1 VRRQTFVQQ
10 DMFDFHFSPGY
21 YEDTDLAFTM
31 RALGLRVLYQP
42 FAHVFHESHTTYAG
56 SMDALI
62 ERNRQHFISKWS
74 AQLRHHMPPCEV
86 AAACRQPHKTMYTH
100 IAATRMYLFRVL
112 WIDQVLPEPDRDS
125 GSIRSLT
132 MIKLLLAMRCHVSI
146 VTVKRSG
153 NGAHERYTKL
163 LQWLGVHVIPS
174 FRMMAAFTL
183 REPYDFLFVARRDT
197 FAEVRDTLYRQY
209 PNTLLV
215 FDTVDLHF
223 LRERARLQ
231 FIQEHAGDTALL
243 LAVFGSAEPS
253 AVLANASLG
262 NVQREVEL
270 DAASACAVAVVVSDE
285 ERRALRAELLA
296 DGREPPAIAVIANAH
311 ESAAP
316 TAAPFEGRAGVVFV
330 GNFNHLPNRDA
341 VLFFANEVMPLILRQ
356 RRVQHD
362 KGFVF
367 HVVGANRIPPAI
379 LALNRSDG
387 SGSVQRIVV
396 HGHVPDLRPLYGMMR
411 VSVAPL
417 RWGAG
422 VKGKVNSAHQ
432 LGVPVVCTSAAV
444 AGMHATDGEHVLLGD
459 TPAMLA
465 AQVARVYYNGSL
477 WRRLVTRGLEL
488 LDARFSASRAAI
500 GTLEVLSHL
509 RETNT
514 LMGAKSLAIADARP
528 RIYSDLRAAAALGG
542 YYFNLTRLEPHLAPS
557 DVLVP
562 HNETCD
568 AVVPTTRLATLASPR
583 SHYFLQ
589 LVGRSGK

>member
-1 VRRQTFVQQ
+1 MRRQTFVQQ

-341 VLFFANEVMPLILRQ
+341 VLFFANEAPRPCATPLPRIAS
-356 RRVQHD
+356 
-362 KGFVF
+362 
-367 HVVGANRIPPAI
+367 ANATR
-379 LALNRSDG
+379 
-387 SGSVQRIVV
+387 
-396 HGHVPDLRPLYGMMR
+396 
-411 VSVAPL
+411 
-417 RWGAG
+417 
-422 VKGKVNSAHQ
+422 
-432 LGVPVVCTSAAV
+432 AAV
-444 AGMHATDGEHVLLGD
+444 ALLAGHA
-459 TPAMLA
+459 A
-465 AQVARVYYNGSL
+465 
-477 WRRLVTRGLEL
+477 
-488 LDARFSASRAAI
+488 
-500 GTLEVLSHL
+500 
-509 RETNT
+509 
-514 LMGAKSLAIADARP
+514 
-528 RIYSDLRAAAALGG
+528 
-542 YYFNLTRLEPHLAPS
+542 HLAPAPRATRQGLRLPRRWREPYPAS
-557 DVLVP
+557 DPGAQPLRRQRISATHRCAWSRPRPAATIREDARECRPVALGRRREGQGEFGAPVGRTRRVHLRGRRGHARDRRRARPSRRHAGDARGAGCAGVLQRLP
-562 HNETCD
+562 
-568 AVVPTTRLATLASPR
+568 LATACHTGPR
-583 SHYFLQ
+583 AA
-589 LVGRSGK
+589 